1 MSVPQSELIRF
12 LQNENMVVYN
22 NRALANQC
30 RTLVFE
36 IYKPLL
42 AVAASTFF
50 FWDHCLTLADEVVP
64 PRSLTDLY

>member
-30 RTLVFE
+30 RTYLRFTNLFLQ
-36 IYKPLL
+36 LL
-42 AVAASTFF
+42 HLLSFSGIIA
-50 FWDHCLTLADEVVP
+50 
-64 PRSLTDLY
+64 